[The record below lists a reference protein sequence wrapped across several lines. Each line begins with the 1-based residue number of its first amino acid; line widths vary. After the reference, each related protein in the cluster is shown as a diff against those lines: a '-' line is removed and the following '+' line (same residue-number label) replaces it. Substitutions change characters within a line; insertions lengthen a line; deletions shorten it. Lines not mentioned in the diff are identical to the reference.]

1 MSEIIKYD
9 KNTKLDLKYK
19 TIPDLVYF
27 CALVLVLVL
36 LPIILLMIL
45 GLNTTESISSRLYT
59 SIHNVLTHFHT
70 FQYPVPS
77 EPVAFWI

>member
-1 MSEIIKYD
+1 MSKNIKYD

-19 TIPDLVYF
+19 TIPDLVCF

-36 LPIILLMIL
+36 LPIILLMIIS
-45 GLNTTESISSRLYT
+45 LNTTESVSSPLHT

-70 FQYPVPS
+70 FQ
-77 EPVAFWI
+77 